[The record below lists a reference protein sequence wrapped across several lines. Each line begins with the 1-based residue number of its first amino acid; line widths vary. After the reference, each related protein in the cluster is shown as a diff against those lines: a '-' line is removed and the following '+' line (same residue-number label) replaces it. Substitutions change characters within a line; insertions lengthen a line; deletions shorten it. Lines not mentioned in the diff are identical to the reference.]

1 MLWAGAG
8 NRREAA
14 PSSSTVPGP
23 TGMGNLSFFSTFS
36 NKEEERAP
44 LHVPAPKC
52 QPQSAACV
60 DAVCR
65 KPHTRNDRGHD
76 PLTALP

>member
-23 TGMGNLSFFSTFS
+23 TGMGNLSVFSTFS
-36 NKEEERAP
+36 NKEEERAA

-52 QPQSAACV
+52 QPTWMQCV
-60 DAVCR
+60 
-65 KPHTRNDRGHD
+65 GS
-76 PLTALP
+76 LTQVMTEVTTLSLHFHRST